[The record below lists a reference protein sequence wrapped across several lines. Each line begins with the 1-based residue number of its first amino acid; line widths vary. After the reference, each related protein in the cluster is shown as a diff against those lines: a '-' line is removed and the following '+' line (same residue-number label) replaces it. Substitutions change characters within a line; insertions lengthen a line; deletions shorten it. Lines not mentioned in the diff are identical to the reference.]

1 MIVQFVQH
9 LPVLIR
15 LYRSSNS
22 AERAE
27 IAENATQLIIEVWKQ
42 TATED
47 DTSAKILGLIRKEWN
62 SEYQNAQNC
71 LADAR
76 IAKSKSVRERL
87 IHDAR
92 LTFGEIA
99 EKHDDLVIRL
109 RATLSIVFCYILLEE
124 QSLAIKW
131 LKNAE
136 TLSSQV
142 LIQLKNNLSKIP
154 ESSEDTFFE
163 TNEDERLPFWKE
175 VLLYDLGGW
184 IYMLGKSFVNGQR
197 DEKRHLVLKKIE
209 EVESV
214 QREMKRIEL

>member
-9 LPVLIR
+9 LPALIR
-15 LYRSSNS
+15 LYRSKNS
-22 AERAE
+22 GEAAEV
-27 IAENATQLIIEVWKQ
+27 AENATQLIIEIWKQ
-42 TATED
+42 TSIDD
-47 DTSAKILGLIRKEWN
+47 DTSAKILGLIRKEWHA
-62 SEYQNAQNC
+62 EYQNAQKC
-71 LADAR
+71 LTDAR

-92 LTFGEIA
+92 LIFGEIA

-109 RATLSIVFCYILLEE
+109 RAMLSIVFCYILLKE

-131 LKNAE
+131 LKDAE
-136 TLSSQV
+136 TFSSQA
-142 LIQLKNNLSKIP
+142 LIQLRSNLSKIP
-154 ESSEDTFFE
+154 KSSDDAFFE

-184 IYMLGKSFVNGQR
+184 IFMLGKSFVNGQR
-197 DEKRHLVLKKIE
+197 DEKRNLVLKKIE

-214 QREMKRIEL
+214 QKEIKNIEL

>member
-22 AERAE
+22 GERAE
-27 IAENATQLIIEVWKQ
+27 AVENATQLIIEVWKQ
-42 TATED
+42 TSIED
-47 DTSAKILGLIRKEWN
+47 ETSAKILGLIRKEWN
-62 SEYQNAQNC
+62 AEYQNAQKC

-92 LTFGEIA
+92 LIFGEIA

-109 RATLSIVFCYILLEE
+109 RAMLSIAFCYILLDEE
-124 QSLAIKW
+124 SLAIKW
-131 LKNAE
+131 LKDAE
-136 TLSSQV
+136 TLGSQV
-142 LIQLKNNLSKIP
+142 LIQLKSNLSKIP
-154 ESSEDTFFE
+154 QSSDDSFFE

-175 VLLYDLGGW
+175 VLFYDLGGW
-184 IYMLGKSFVNGQR
+184 IYMLGKSFVDGQR

-214 QREMKRIEL
+214 QREMKSIK